1 MAINGRV
8 LVEQLRD
15 QVSELSVTQLHER
28 LQQNPQ
34 AIVIDIREAKE
45 TVEGSIPN
53 AVLIPR
59 GVLEMQIESAE
70 SIKQRF
76 DTLDELAEQP
86 VYLVCRSGVRSVLS
100 ALSLELMGFKEVYS
114 IAGGFLAWQN
124 EGYKVSSNL

>member
-1 MAINGRV
+1 MVISGRS

-15 QVSELSVTQLHER
+15 QVAELSVVQLHER

-34 AIVIDIREAKE
+34 AIVIDIREVKE
-45 TVEGSIPN
+45 TVEGFIPN

-59 GVLEMQIESAE
+59 GVLEMQIDSAE

-76 DTLDELAEQP
+76 DTLEELAEQP
-86 VYLVCRSGVRSVLS
+86 VYLVCRSGVRSILS
-100 ALSLELMGFKEVYS
+100 ALSLELMGFKNVYS

-124 EGYKVSSNL
+124 EGYEVSHDS